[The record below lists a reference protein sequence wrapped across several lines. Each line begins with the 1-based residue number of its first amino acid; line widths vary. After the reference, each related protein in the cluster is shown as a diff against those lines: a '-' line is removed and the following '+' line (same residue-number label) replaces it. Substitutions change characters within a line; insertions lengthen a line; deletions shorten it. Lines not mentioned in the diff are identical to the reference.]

1 MLNAK
6 SYKHMVNLAYG
17 KFLIDF
23 TKAFSQFYVN
33 NKIYFF
39 LFMSK
44 FSPFTMVFSLIDYSF
59 YESFLSILLFIP
71 GLFSSFMILF
81 RNLLCLYCILF
92 LALFL
97 LLSYL
102 YIKQS
107 IVNSIFYYRTGCVI
121 FFCCLL
127 NSSKKI
133 F

>member
-71 GLFSSFMILF
+71 GLFSSLMILF

-97 LLSYL
+97 FSPYL
-102 YIKQS
+102 YIFIYKAINHRQH
-107 IVNSIFYYRTGCVI
+107 F
-121 FFCCLL
+121 LL
-127 NSSKKI
+127 HSRSCD
-133 F
+133 FLLLLA